1 MDLEWIF
8 PFQSYGETSGLSWGK
23 HINSRTK
30 GTVWRE
36 QRKLF
41 HSQFQES
48 VAPDYMQLQ
57 VKSAQDV
64 ARKILA
70 SPDDLLEHLHLW
82 VSHQL

>member
-1 MDLEWIF
+1 MVGHKYLLEKHD
-8 PFQSYGETSGLSWGK
+8 TLSS
-23 HINSRTK
+23 NK
-30 GTVWRE
+30 GNVWRE

-48 VAPDYMQLQ
+48 VAPDYMPLQ

-70 SPDDLLEHLHLW
+70 DPDELLEHLHMQVFDLF
-82 VSHQL
+82 VAGLKVV